1 MCAKIKNKTGDARN
15 FGLVSSLYKAVL
27 IERTVV
33 DSILSYAQML
43 HPKEAILLL
52 KGKVRI

>member
-1 MCAKIKNKTGDARN
+1 MCAKIKNKTGDTRN
-15 FGLVSSLYKAVL
+15 FGLISSLYKAVL